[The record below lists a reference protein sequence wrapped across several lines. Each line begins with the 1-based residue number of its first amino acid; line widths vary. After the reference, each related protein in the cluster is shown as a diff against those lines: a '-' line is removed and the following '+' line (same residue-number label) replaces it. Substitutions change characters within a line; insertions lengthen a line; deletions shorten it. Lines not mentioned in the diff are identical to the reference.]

1 MKYDFSGYATRSNV
15 RCTDGRVILPNAF
28 SENDG
33 KSVPL
38 VFQHNHSAIDN
49 VLGKVVLENRDD
61 GVYCYGTFNK
71 TQAGQD
77 AKIAV
82 EHGDMNSLSIYAN
95 KVQEHRT
102 KDANVVSHGE
112 IKEVSLVF
120 AGANPGAFIDNLTIE
135 HSDGTESD
143 DEVIIFSGLELSH
156 EDEDEDTLEHS
167 KKKPNP
173 FAKKS
178 NEDDED
184 DEDEDD
190 SDEDDD
196 EDDDEVSEKKPA
208 PRFKKKDAKIKH
220 ADDSD
225 DEGNDDDMV
234 IDVLNSL
241 NDKQSAVVMGLIGIA
256 MDQDP
261 EDDDEDEDSDT
272 AASDKNSDKAVEH
285 SAEEGVDMDHNIFEK
300 NGIAA
305 EGGVTLSHEDQANI
319 MAAAATDAS
328 GSFRK
333 YIIAHAQDYGIKNV
347 DVFFPDAVTVRDEPD
362 MYKRDTEW
370 VANVL
375 TNTHHTP
382 FSRIRSQY
390 VDLTE
395 DAARAKGFT
404 LDRDN
409 NHRKT
414 DEMIKAFKRTT
425 TPTTVYKKQK
435 LDRDD
440 VVDITSFDV
449 VNFLMREMRIMLD
462 EEVARAILI
471 GDGRLSTSEDHI
483 NEESI
488 RPIVSDDDLYVIRST
503 GAADESLT
511 DLVDRIRKS
520 RTGYYGSGQPTAYLS
535 PTTHAELITQRDQMK
550 HRLYDNDAALA
561 SDLGVSGIVE
571 VPQLESFKDEDGNL
585 VQAIIVNLRDYTIG
599 TNKGGEITNFQDF
612 DIDYNQHKY
621 LLETRMSGALT
632 LPKSA
637 IVVRATPKA

>member
-28 SENDG
+28 SDNDG

-38 VFQHNHSAIDN
+38 VFQHNHNAIDN
-49 VLGKVVLENRDD
+49 VLGKVTLENRDD

-167 KKKPNP
+167 KK
-173 FAKKS
+173 S
-178 NEDDED
+178 NEDDEED
-184 DEDEDD
+184 EYEDDSDEDEDD
-190 SDEDDD
+190 SDEDD
-196 EDDDEVSEKKPA
+196 EEVSEKKPA
-208 PRFKKKDAKIKH
+208 PRFKKKDSKIEH
-220 ADDSD
+220 ADDSN
-225 DEGNDDDMV
+225 DEGDDDDMV

-261 EDDDEDEDSDT
+261 EDDDEEDSDN

-305 EGGVTLSHEDQANI
+305 EGGVTLSHEDQENI
-319 MAAAATDAS
+319 MKAAATDAS

-333 YIIAHAQDYGIKNV
+333 YVIAHAQDYGIKNI

-382 FSRIRSQY
+382 FARIRSQY
-390 VDLTE
+390 VDLTDE
-395 DAARAKGFT
+395 AARAKGFT

-409 NHRKT
+409 NRRKK
-414 DEMIKAFKRTT
+414 DEMIKAFKRVT
-425 TPTTVYKKQK
+425 TPSTIYKKQK

-471 GDGRLSTSEDHI
+471 GDGREPTSEDHI

-503 GAADESLT
+503 GEADETLT

-561 SDLGVSGIVE
+561 SDLGVSAIVE
-571 VPQLESFKDEDGNL
+571 VPQLEGFKDEDGKL
-585 VQAIIVNLRDYTIG
+585 VQAIIVNLRDYTVG
-599 TNKGGEITNFQDF
+599 TNKGGEITNFSDF